1 MTEEEFEREMETIR
15 HSAALPNAAAIG
27 ETGIDT
33 LKGGDLTRQQE
44 ALMRH
49 ISISEDTCRPLVLH
63 VVRAGHIITRLR
75 KQLGNTIRQPWIWHG
90 FRGNAIQAAQ
100 FCAFANTYISFG
112 YNFNPDAVKAI
123 NADRI
128 LAETDDTTRSIDEVV
143 KRISQARNTYNNR
156 EHTTRDIQQACQIT
170 HTIHACSATI
180 LLVLELCGRH
190 AGKVLEIFTK

>member
-143 KRISQARNTYNNR
+143 KRISQARNTSLADTL
-156 EHTTRDIQQACQIT
+156 EIIT
-170 HTIHACSATI
+170 ENTQRAIFN
-180 LLVLELCGRH
+180 RH
-190 AGKVLEIFTK
+190 AR